1 VLILS
6 KTIDVDASQHPELSS
21 MFERIDQVMETDP
34 QEAVQLL
41 SRALLLALPLDDQA
55 LFSALYSR
63 LGSSNLVLLNP
74 VSIRNYEAALDA
86 AEQCQRLDL
95 KVDALHGLGLTFLR
109 FEEFHTALDYCER
122 SMQLARAENYV
133 SKFPKILIAIALVL
147 TRTQQYQ
154 RSVVFTREAS
164 ETAVLLGDRA
174 EQANALNVWADNLI
188 IWYIEVQEQSGIQH
202 TEYLDEAIELAME
215 SRRLAQEIGAVRT
228 ELMVAETLAHAMEYR
243 GRCVEAKAYLEETQQ
258 RLNKYGFA
266 KEVLDTQ
273 LRLGA
278 LLLRLG
284 NLDESIALLQKTRR
298 EALKLSNYQPLPDLL
313 KSLCTAFE
321 MKEDFRSALAVMK
334 EIHLTVSKQRDQR
347 SQISAQIFAA
357 KMDLERAQQEAEA
370 HKTRVSQLE
379 DFNRS
384 LQVQAHE
391 DPLTGLPNR
400 RALEESLG
408 RRLGAPVVTMAFV
421 MGDIDFFKKVND
433 EFSHLIGDEVLRHVG
448 KLIRDCLRPNDL
460 ASRIG
465 GEEFAILLDQCKEDR
480 MVDTCDRI
488 RRMIERYDWDRVA
501 PSLRVTMSFGT
512 TYFQVGDSLTSMMT
526 RADSALYAA
535 KHNGRN
541 RVEAG

>member
-1 VLILS
+1 MS

-122 SMQLARAENYV
+122 SMQLARAENHV

-147 TRTQQYQ
+147 SRTQQYQ
-154 RSVVFTREAS
+154 RSVVFAREAS
-164 ETAVLLGDRA
+164 ETAVLLGNRA

-188 IWYIEVQEQSGIQH
+188 TWYDEVQEQSGIQH
-202 TEYLDEAIELAME
+202 IEYLDEAIELAIE
-215 SRRLAQEIGAVRT
+215 SRRLAQELGAVRT
-228 ELMVAETLAHAMEYR
+228 ELMVAETLAHAMECR
-243 GRCVEAKAYLEETQQ
+243 GQCVEAKAYLVDAQQ
-258 RLNKYGFA
+258 RLSKYGFV
-266 KEVLDTQ
+266 KEMLDTQ
-273 LRLGA
+273 MRLGS
-278 LLLRLG
+278 LLLSLG
-284 NLDESIALLQKTRR
+284 DVDESIALLEKTRR
-298 EALKLSNYQPLPDLL
+298 DALKLSNYQPLPDLL

-321 MKEDFRSALAVMK
+321 IKEDFRSALAVMK
-334 EIHLTVSKQRDQR
+334 EIHLMVSKQHDQR
-347 SQISAQIFAA
+347 AQISAQIFAA

-448 KLIRDCLRPNDL
+448 KLIRECLRPNDL

-465 GEEFAILLDQCKEDR
+465 GEEFAVLLDQCKEDR

-501 PSLRVTMSFGT
+501 PGLRVTMSFGT
-512 TYFQVGDSLTSMMT
+512 TYFQVGDSLTSLMT
-526 RADSALYAA
+526 RADTALYAA

-541 RVEAG
+541 RVEAN